1 MTDYPDTK
9 DLTSYISGYEQYC
22 DEIEKSNNQNHS
34 NDFTE
39 YDDERY
45 DEYRI
50 QEELN
55 GKQDL

>member
-1 MTDYPDTK
+1 MTDYPDTE
-9 DLTSYISGYEQYC
+9 DLTSYIPGYEEYC
-22 DEIEKSNNQNHS
+22 DEIERNNKRNYSNE
-34 NDFTE
+34 FTE

-55 GKQDL
+55 GKRNL